1 MTVFINFLFKIIIL
15 TFLFYHNIFGQNSFE
30 RDEERSTVLQNIIA
44 SDIGVADLNNDGIN
58 DTWVIRGLEEYPN
71 HKIKIFNIWNTKI
84 FESKNYQNDWRGTNQ
99 TQIYFGDGR
108 LPEGTYYY
116 IFDLGNGKKPL
127 KGFVFIKRD

>member
-1 MTVFINFLFKIIIL
+1 MCIRDRV
-15 TFLFYHNIFGQNSFE
+15 YHK
-30 RDEERSTVLQNIIA
+30 
-44 SDIGVADLNNDGIN
+44 DLHIPTGFSPNNDGIN